1 MMILVEILQYLAAAL
16 VVIGSAFAFLA
27 ALGLIRLPDL
37 YTRMHAASKA
47 GVVGAGLM
55 LLGLAFVSLDA
66 GIALRAILGI
76 TFLLLTTPVSAHL
89 LARAAYLAGTTPDPA
104 TSTNELSTHNFKTPA
119 GQ

>member
-1 MMILVEILQYLAAAL
+1 MMVVAEVVRYLAAVL
-16 VVIGSAFAFLA
+16 VVVGSTFAFLA
-27 ALGLIRLPDL
+27 ALGLFRLPDL

-47 GVVGAGLM
+47 GVVGAGFT
-55 LLGLAFVSLDA
+55 LLGLAFASLDA

-104 TSTNELSTHNFKTPA
+104 TTTNELSTHNFKTPA